1 MKLPINKFLHEL
13 SVSRNKDKIKLVFL
27 SIGNP
32 AQKYANTRHN
42 AGHEVLQA
50 AVRDLG
56 GLSSTGSTSNATIGE
71 LSNYRNVYFAESA
84 TFMNESGKALRDV
97 VNKIKGEE
105 IKIIIVHDDM
115 ALEPGEVKFKL
126 ASKAAGGHNGL
137 KDIVKYGEFARLRV
151 GIGAPPAMDSRS
163 VSKYVLGKFRPIE
176 KRAFDEGIPESV
188 ALIKQIASALEY
200 KKTSP

>member
-1 MKLPINKFLHEL
+1 MKVPINKFLHEL

-50 AVRDLG
+50 AVRYLG
-56 GLSSTGSTSNATIGE
+56 GASSNSTGNATIGE
-71 LSNYRNVYFAESA
+71 FSNYRNVYFAESS

-97 VNKIKGEE
+97 LNKVKGEE

-137 KDIVKYGEFARLRV
+137 KDIVKYGEFPRLRV

-163 VSKYVLGKFRPIE
+163 VTKFVLGKFRPIE
-176 KRAFDEGIPESV
+176 KKAFDEGIPETV
-188 ALIKQIASALEY
+188 AIIKQIASALDY
-200 KKTSP
+200 KKPAA